1 MVGFTHLDEGTSE
14 DVWRADERIAS
25 APLLHIDLD
34 ELVVVAAHPD
44 DETLGAAGLMR
55 RVHESG
61 GGVTVIVATDGEA
74 SHPNSM
80 SHTRTDLGSIRRS
93 EVIRAVH
100 ALAPGAG
107 IHFLGLPD
115 GALRENAGA
124 LDEALAALLDA
135 VPAAVG
141 RTLVV
146 APWSGD
152 GHRDHRVAAESVA
165 RLAEPRG
172 LPHLGY
178 PIWLWHWGRPADVP
192 WDAAVALSLTPG
204 ERSIKARALRTHA
217 SQVRP
222 LSSAPGDEAV
232 VPESMQVHFTRDT
245 ELYFVEGGTVEAG
258 DGGAPPA
265 AETLPSS
272 FFDEFY
278 ARNDDPWGFES
289 RWYEERKRAILLAC
303 LPFRRLGDVLEIGCS
318 TGLITADL
326 AERADHVLGLD
337 VSVAALDAARGRVG
351 GHRAVTLRRGAV
363 PGEWPEGE
371 FDTIV
376 LSEVGYY
383 LSFPDLERTIALI
396 DEAMTADGCLV
407 ACHWRHPVSEY
418 PLSGDEVHRALRS
431 CVSWET
437 LLIHEEEDFVLEVF
451 CRPPALSVAHREG
464 LR

>member
-1 MVGFTHLDEGTSE
+1 MVSFSHLDEGTSE
-14 DVWRADERIAS
+14 EVWRADERIAA
-25 APLLHIDLD
+25 APLLHVDLD

-55 RVHESG
+55 RVHEGG

-93 EVIRAVH
+93 EVVRAVH

-115 GALRENAGA
+115 GALRENAAA
-124 LDEALAALLDA
+124 LDEALSVLLDA

-141 RTLVV
+141 RTLIL

-152 GHRDHRVAAESVA
+152 GHRDHRVTAESVA
-165 RLAEPRG
+165 RLAGPRG

-192 WDAAVALSLTPG
+192 WDAAVGLSLTPG
-204 ERSIKARALRTHA
+204 ERSIKERALRTHE
-217 SQVRP
+217 SQMQP

-232 VPESMQVHFTRDT
+232 VPASMQAHFARDT
-245 ELYFVEGGTVEAG
+245 ELYFVEGGEVFG
-258 DGGAPPA
+258 GGARPA
-265 AETLPSS
+265 AKTLPTS
-272 FFDEFY
+272 FFDDFY

-289 RWYEERKRAILLAC
+289 RWYEERKRAILLAS
-303 LPFRRLGDVLEIGCS
+303 LPSRRLGVVLEIGCS

-326 AERADHVLGLD
+326 ADRADRVLGLD

-351 GHRAVTLRRGAV
+351 GHDAVTLRQGAV
-363 PGEWPEGE
+363 PGDWPEGE

-383 LSFPDLERTIALI
+383 LSSPDLERTIAQI
-396 DEAMTADGCLV
+396 DAAMTTDGCLV

-418 PLSGDEVHRALRS
+418 PQSGDEVHRALRS
-431 CVSWET
+431 CTSWET

>member
-1 MVGFTHLDEGTSE
+1 MVSFSHLDEGTSE
-14 DVWRADERIAS
+14 EVWQADERIPAT
-25 APLLHIDLD
+25 PLLHVDLD

-55 RVHESG
+55 RAHESG
-61 GGVTVIVATDGEA
+61 CAVTVIVATDGEA

-80 SHTRTDLGSIRRS
+80 SRTRSELGSIRRS
-93 EVIRAVH
+93 EVMRAVH

-115 GALRENAGA
+115 GALRENADA
-124 LDEALAALLDA
+124 LEEAVAAILDA

-152 GHRDHRVAAESVA
+152 GHRDHRVTAESVA
-165 RLAEPRG
+165 RLAVPRG

-217 SQVRP
+217 SQMRP
-222 LSSAPGDEAV
+222 LSDAPGDEAI
-232 VPESMQVHFTRDT
+232 VPESMQAHFARDT
-245 ELYFVEGGTVEAG
+245 ELYFVEGGEVS
-258 DGGAPPA
+258 DGGAAPA
-265 AETLPSS
+265 AETLPTS
-272 FFDEFY
+272 FFDDFY

-289 RWYEERKRAILLAC
+289 RWYEERKRAILLAS
-303 LPFRRLGDVLEIGCS
+303 LPSRRLGSVLEIGCS

-326 AERADHVLGLD
+326 ADRSDRILGLD

-351 GHRAVTLRRGAV
+351 GHHAVTLRQGAV
-363 PGEWPEGE
+363 PGDWPEGE

-383 LSFPDLERTIALI
+383 LSSPDLERTIALI
-396 DEAMTADGCLV
+396 DEAMTTDGCLI

-431 CVSWET
+431 CASWET